1 METPLKVEKD
11 IIDILN
17 SMDQKLES
25 LSECLNDVTV
35 NVTTITTKVDQ
46 LEEEVR
52 TIKDFQCTQIWRLIW
67 ILVWTLVGIVSTIL
81 LGAITVF
88 VLIALPHKMV

>member
-1 METPLKVEKD
+1 METPLTVEKD
-11 IIDILN
+11 IKDILN
-17 SMDQKLES
+17 SIDNKLDG
-25 LSECLNDVTV
+25 LNDIQV
-35 NVTTITTKVDQ
+35 NVATLTTKVDQ

-81 LGAITVF
+81 LGAIAVF
-88 VLIALPHKMV
+88 ILIALPNKIV

>member
-1 METPLKVEKD
+1 METPLTVEKD
-11 IIDILN
+11 IKDILN
-17 SMDQKLES
+17 SIDQKLDG
-25 LSECLNDVTV
+25 LNNIQVSVATL
-35 NVTTITTKVDQ
+35 TTKVDQ

-81 LGAITVF
+81 LGAIAVF
-88 VLIALPHKMV
+88 ILIALSNKMV

>member
-1 METPLKVEKD
+1 METPLTVEKD
-11 IIDILN
+11 IKDILN

-25 LSECLNDVTV
+25 LSASLDDVRV
-35 NVTTITTKVDQ
+35 NVATITTKVDQ

-67 ILVWTLVGIVSTIL
+67 ILVWTLVGIISTIL
-81 LGAITVF
+81 LGAIAVF
-88 VLIALPHKMV
+88 VLIALPNKIV

>member
-1 METPLKVEKD
+1 METPLMVEKD
-11 IIDILN
+11 IKDILN
-17 SMDQKLES
+17 RIDQKLDS
-25 LSECLNDVTV
+25 LNNIQVSVATL
-35 NVTTITTKVDQ
+35 TIKVDQ

-81 LGAITVF
+81 LGAIAVF
-88 VLIALPHKMV
+88 ILIALPNKIV

>member
-1 METPLKVEKD
+1 METPLTVEKD
-11 IIDILN
+11 IKDILN
-17 SMDQKLES
+17 RIDQKLDS
-25 LSECLNDVTV
+25 LNNIQVSVATL
-35 NVTTITTKVDQ
+35 TIKVDQ

-81 LGAITVF
+81 LGAIAVF
-88 VLIALPHKMV
+88 ILIALPNKIV